1 MVARSYSADDTL
13 TITAFPFSENVGYAI
28 RVGEN
33 DPDGAYL
40 GSIFHEEGTWVAYG
54 SESGDDDPTPIG
66 SNSNLDEL
74 VTTCFLNQHRFG
86 DPTDVE
92 ASRGGRRQASSLP
105 GPGHCRL

>member
-74 VTTCFLNQHRFG
+74 VKTCFLNQHRFG
-86 DPTDVE
+86 DPTDVCAFCRE
-92 ASRGGRRQASSLP
+92 GFLASASP
-105 GPGHCRL
+105 RPRD